1 MHIMCLVLTSL
12 AKINTEIKESV
23 IQYLRQKLCGQ

>member
-1 MHIMCLVLTSL
+1 MFGLTYL

-23 IQYLRQKLCGQ
+23 IQYLRKKLCIH